1 MSRTLTAAD
10 RSALIR
16 LASVL
21 PVGST
26 ERRAILAGF
35 IQGAKRGDRFVV
47 VRPVRLAVDYKAS
60 PYAYGMPIPVY
71 EEVPVGAELVFVR
84 TEKGWGSDPG
94 LEPVMWYPA
103 KKVEGTMAEAGMW
116 GQLPDTHLKPIPMPE
131 RTVRVGDEVSVDRES
146 IFYVKDWGR
155 LYPGSPPGAGTVG
168 EVVAVDPRHGGGA
181 GGGSVT
187 FRTTKSRHPGMV
199 GIEYTVPASAL
210 VIL

>member
-1 MSRTLTAAD
+1 MSRTLTASE
-10 RSALIR
+10 RTALIR

-21 PVGST
+21 PVGSV

-47 VRPVRLAVDYKAS
+47 VRPVRLAVEYKAA

-103 KKVEGTMAEAGMW
+103 RKVEGSLAEAGMW

-131 RTVRVGDEVSVDRES
+131 RAVRVGDEVSVDRES
-146 IFYVKDWGR
+146 IFYVDGWSR
-155 LYPGSPPGAGTVG
+155 LYPSNPPEAGTVG
-168 EVVAVDPRHGGGA
+168 EVVAVNPRHGGGA

-187 FRTTKSRHPGMV
+187 FRTTKSRYPALV
-199 GIEYTVPASAL
+199 GVEYTVPASAL
-210 VIL
+210 VLL